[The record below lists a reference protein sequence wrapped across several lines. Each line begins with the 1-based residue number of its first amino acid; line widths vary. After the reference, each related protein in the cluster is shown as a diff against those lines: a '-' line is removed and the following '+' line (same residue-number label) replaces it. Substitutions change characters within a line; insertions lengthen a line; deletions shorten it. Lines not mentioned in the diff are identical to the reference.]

1 MAEGGDVE
9 HRTMALMALAAAAFT
24 APTRPVRS
32 SPMQHIVMR
41 KKESW
46 ARRLPAGMPIAPG
59 SVLCAAEGSF
69 DHYFMDSL
77 VLVIEHSSDG
87 GTKGVLLNHE
97 TPFTVADMT
106 DGLGEIIGQNTLF
119 LGGDAGP
126 DTMLMLHGMPLL
138 EGSRRLRPDVADD
151 MLCIG
156 GVKAAIDMAEAGQ
169 LRGA

>member
-1 MAEGGDVE
+1 MVGRDDMLL
-9 HRTMALMALAAAAFT
+9 RAAALLT
-24 APTRPVRS
+24 AASAASWPRPSCVVPRVAS
-32 SPMQHIVMR
+32 RACIACR
-41 KKESW
+41 AKGESW

-138 EGSRRLRPDVADD
+138 EGSRHSARHRPDSQHASTP
-151 MLCIG
+151 
-156 GVKAAIDMAEAGQ
+156 
-169 LRGA
+169 